1 MIVLKILLYILLA
14 VLGIILLVCIT
25 PAGGEFSYIDG
36 KFSYKAK
43 LWIINLMDS
52 DGGGLYGWWKKR
64 KAKKKDKP
72 SKPKKPKKP
81 KPVKEKKSKKKKKQR
96 EQYEW
101 EKELEDIPVND
112 PEADMLPAVSESA
125 ENTDSAPAQEA
136 DAADSIDGEITE
148 EAPVKKKDK
157 KKKKKKDEE
166 DFDGDFSDDEEDS
179 SEKSEDD
186 DSKSL
191 SDKIEFLV
199 GIWESAQRPLLK
211 IFKGFKLK
219 DFYIDFVIADEDACD
234 CAVKYGR
241 YSALVYSGIA
251 FISQLFTV
259 RLKTVDIRPQFGVS
273 KGRWDTSGELSFRV
287 GTVVIAGAWF
297 LLTYFFR
304 TFLPEKLR
312 KRKLKKSAARQ
323 K

>member
-14 VLGIILLVCIT
+14 VLGIILLVLIT

-36 KFSYKAK
+36 KLSYKVK

-52 DGGGLYGWWKKR
+52 DGGGLYNWWKKR
-64 KAKKKDKP
+64 KANKKDKP
-72 SKPKKPKKP
+72 SKSEKPKKD
-81 KPVKEKKSKKKKKQR
+81 KPVKEKKAKKKKQR

-112 PEADMLPAVSESA
+112 PEADMLPAETAQQESA
-125 ENTDSAPAQEA
+125 QSAA
-136 DAADSIDGEITE
+136 E
-148 EAPVKKKDK
+148 EAPRTDSFTEEMTGEEAPEKKKKDK
-157 KKKKKKDEE
+157 KKKKKKDE
-166 DFDGDFSDDEEDS
+166 DFDEDLFD
-179 SEKSEDD
+179 EDD
-186 DSKSL
+186 DSADKSQYEDKKSV
-191 SDKIEFLV
+191 SDKIEFIV

-219 DFYIDFVIADEDACD
+219 DLYIDFIIADEDAYD
-234 CAVKYGR
+234 CAMKYGR
-241 YSALVYSGIA
+241 YSALVYNGIA
-251 FISQLFTV
+251 FFSQLFTV
-259 RLKTVDIRPQFGVS
+259 RLKTIDVHPQFGVS
-273 KGRWDTSGELSFRV
+273 KGRWDAAGKLSFRL

-297 LLTYFFR
+297 LMTYIFR
-304 TFLPEKLR
+304 SFIPGKLR